1 MRNIPAPARPIIAI
15 QIEGGT
21 GVGLGAAA
29 TVIVNVDPIEV
40 AGELLFPMRPDR
52 AAASPVFGDVSRGWN
67 ESVTRQVNVN
77 CPAVVGVPVIAPV
90 LLLIPT
96 PPGNAPAEIEYV

>member
-1 MRNIPAPARPIIAI
+1 MRNMPAPARPSIAI

-29 TVIVNVDPIEV
+29 TVMVNVDADELC
-40 AGELLFPMRPDR
+40 GELLLPMLRDF
-52 AAASPVFGDVSRGWN
+52 AAASVFGEVCDGTK
-67 ESVTRQVNVN
+67 ESETKHVNWN

-90 LLLIPT
+90 PVFRLSPVGST
-96 PPGNAPAEIEYV
+96 PEEIEYV